1 MGRRG
6 DNVILTGF
14 SGTGKSLVAKEV
26 ARRTGRVFLDTDEE
40 IVKLAGKSA
49 AEIFT
54 QDGEGDFRRWERQVV
69 KEACQ
74 QHGLIIALGGGAV
87 MDHHNYELLAESGYI
102 ICLEARPQTIYR
114 RLFQQDSSDP
124 GGEIRPL
131 IAGEHPLEQIHQL
144 KDSRQPFYAEADW
157 TIHTDVLTV
166 SQVAVEVLRAVK
178 LLGSAHRDTGSNIA
192 CRVITPT
199 QSYPVFVGDSLLGT
213 LGEKLRQEGFSGSA
227 VIISDENVFSLYG
240 YKVKQVLGDSEFDVL
255 SFVVTPGEKSKGMG
269 PATRIYDFLV
279 EQRVERD
286 DVIVALGGGV
296 VGDLAGFVAATFLR
310 GLPWVQVPTSL
321 MAMVDASIGGKVAI
335 DHRWGKNLIGAFYQP
350 RFVLADIQVLT
361 SLPQREF
368 TSGWAEVIKHGL
380 IIDRDFATFLD
391 QSSGELLELN
401 PEVLTHAVARSA
413 AIKAKVVTED
423 EKETGKRRILNY
435 GHTIAHGL
443 EAATEYSRF
452 LHGEAVSVGMVGAA
466 NLSQRLGL
474 LSPEDVLYQ
483 QTLLQKFCLP
493 VNFSGVDLDRV
504 MRAMELDKKVK
515 RESIRWVLLDRIGRA
530 VVRTGIA
537 QEDVMS
543 VLEELSQP

>member
-1 MGRRG
+1 
-6 DNVILTGF
+6 
-14 SGTGKSLVAKEV
+14 SLVAKEV
-26 ARRTGRVFLDTDEE
+26 ARRTGRVFFDTDEE
-40 IVKLAGKSA
+40 IVKLAGKSV

-54 QDGEGDFRRWERQVV
+54 QDGESDFRRRERQVV
-69 KEACQ
+69 EEACQ
-74 QHGLIIALGGGAV
+74 QHGLIIALGGGAI
-87 MDHHNYELLAESGYI
+87 MDHHDYELLAESGYI

-114 RLFQQDSSDP
+114 RLFQQDS
-124 GGEIRPL
+124 GGSGDEIRPL
-131 IAGEHPLEQIHQL
+131 IAGAHPLEQIRQL
-144 KDSRQPFYAEADW
+144 KDSRQPFYAGADW

-178 LLGSAHRDTGSNIA
+178 ILGSAHRDTGSNIA
-192 CRVITPT
+192 CMVITPT
-199 QSYPVFVGDSLLGT
+199 QSYPVFVGDGLLGT
-213 LGEKLRQEGFSGSA
+213 LGEKLRQEGLSGHA

-255 SFVVTPGEKSKGMG
+255 SFVISPGEKSKGIG
-269 PATRIYDFLV
+269 TATRIYDFLV

-310 GLPWVQVPTSL
+310 GLSWVQVPTSL

-335 DHRWGKNLIGAFYQP
+335 DHSRGKNLIGAFYQP
-350 RFVLADIQVLT
+350 RFVLADIRVLT

-391 QSSGELLELN
+391 QASGELLKLEPGL
-401 PEVLTHAVARSA
+401 LTQAVARSA
-413 AIKAKVVTED
+413 AIKAEVVTED
-423 EKETGKRRILNY
+423 EKEAGKRTILNY

-443 EAATEYSRF
+443 ETATGYSRF

-493 VNFSGVDLDRV
+493 VNFSGVDLARV

-515 RESIRWVLLDRIGRA
+515 RESIRWVLLDRIGHA

-543 VLEELSQP
+543 VLEELSQPWVSLP